1 MWKKSLKKNERSNN
15 LSTVFNQITKQ
26 RKSWR
31 LNAPTLPVIP
41 VIPSMMCEGFITV
54 REKRNTPPPTQF
66 KNTTIQRENRKFFT
80 TEMLSILLILYSQQI
95 ETGEKSLSQ
104 FGHMTT
110 GMLARELVAR
120 RLVIES
126 RINAKKE
133 NQRARQVEN
142 EAKILELLKQ
152 QQKQ

>member
-1 MWKKSLKKNERSNN
+1 
-15 LSTVFNQITKQ
+15 
-26 RKSWR
+26 
-31 LNAPTLPVIP
+31 
-41 VIPSMMCEGFITV
+41 MMCEGFITV

-133 NQRARQVEN
+133 HQRARQVEN

-152 QQKQ
+152 QQHK